1 MFALRMIIRDGEV
14 IGFWG
19 DGVGGLCA
27 ATMGDAGDVAKDS
40 LRASAGAFR

>member
-1 MFALRMIIRDGEV
+1 MIMRDGEA

-19 DGVGGLCA
+19 DGVGELCA
-27 ATMGDAGDVAKDS
+27 ATTGDAGDGAKDS